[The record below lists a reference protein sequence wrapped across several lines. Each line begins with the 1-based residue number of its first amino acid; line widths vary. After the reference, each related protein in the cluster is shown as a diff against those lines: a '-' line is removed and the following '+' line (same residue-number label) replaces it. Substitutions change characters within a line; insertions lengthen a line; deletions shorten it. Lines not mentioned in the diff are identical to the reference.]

1 MKAAIAL
8 SSVNVFQSDA
18 FVLQANRV
26 TPSAYIS
33 HGLVRTGV
41 RRLDDHSFALQMH
54 SGQTEV
60 GQQECHCVP
69 TGLRCLSG
77 KLKRRI
83 GKPEQ
88 NVVRFDVKLDNVSVV
103 QELDSRGDV
112 IHPALDYWMGKKCIE
127 QLAKIIIA
135 YGHQDEHR

>member
-1 MKAAIAL
+1 
-8 SSVNVFQSDA
+8 
-18 FVLQANRV
+18 
-26 TPSAYIS
+26 
-33 HGLVRTGV
+33 
-41 RRLDDHSFALQMH
+41 MH
-54 SGQTEV
+54 SGQTEI

-127 QLAKIIIA
+127 QLAKIIMA
-135 YGHQDEHR
+135 YEHQDEHRLEREASLFVGRGDHIQVGNEVCLALTIPIRLILMDLPIV